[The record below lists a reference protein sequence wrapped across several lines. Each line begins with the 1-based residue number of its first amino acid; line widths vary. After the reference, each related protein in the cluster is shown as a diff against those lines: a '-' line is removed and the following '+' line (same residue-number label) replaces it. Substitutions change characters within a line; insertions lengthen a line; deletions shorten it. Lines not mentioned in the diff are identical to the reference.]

1 MTLPQRHRVFP
12 CKFVAMVSPVRTS
25 RKRLSTDW
33 ARTDELPGFGLTV
46 GGLFLALLCGV
57 LGLELGMIALL
68 AMSVLGEVLFARSAK
83 GSEILDQASFGVP
96 MRFTLRAL
104 VALVGTERIDGVYAW
119 RAFAIVVFAYA
130 LMLSARALH
139 QTYRL
144 EGPLKPME
152 TRNIP
157 GSPRIYVTPHPRT
170 VEVVLAQLLALVPA
184 LLGAPWW
191 IVALSGSLGL
201 VLLARV
207 TVPDAK
213 ASWAMRQQK
222 RATGFTGPLREI
234 QDFIDGYRPE
244 VVVHLSG
251 PAAAAYQINTWL
263 EALES
268 LDQRVFIVIRDH
280 DLFTKMGSTTI
291 PSLELQDAGE
301 LLMLDFSSAKIA
313 LYPSNTGNNIHLLR
327 LPTLMSA
334 FIGHGD
340 SDKSASNNPFSRAYD
355 ELWVAGEAGADR
367 YRRSGLGVHEDQ
379 YRFVGRPQVHAI
391 RREPR
396 LGDEPVPTVL
406 YAPTWEGVNLGQEY
420 SSVSAAGITIV
431 QALLAA
437 DPPVRVVFK
446 AHPFTGQRDAKYRAV
461 IARITDLID
470 DAAVRTGIDHRVIK
484 GGSLDEWFNRAAAM
498 VTDISSVVSD
508 FLASEKPYAV
518 FNHTTLDDAEFHEV
532 FPSTGAGTIIGRD
545 GRGIDEFIQI
555 VTRQAVDANADKR
568 AELATYLLGPQEQR
582 TLEAFQHAIEA
593 FIARSDT
600 DRAAYR
606 NL

>member
-1 MTLPQRHRVFP
+1 
-12 CKFVAMVSPVRTS
+12 MVSPVTAA
-25 RKRLSTDW
+25 KAAANRLG
-33 ARTDELPGFGLTV
+33 RTDELPGFVLTV
-46 GGLFLALLCGV
+46 GGLFLALLCAV
-57 LGLELGMIALL
+57 LGLEIGMIVLL
-68 AMSVLGEVLFARSAK
+68 VLSVLGEVLFARSAK
-83 GSEILDQASFGVP
+83 ATEIFDQAAFGVP
-96 MRFTLRAL
+96 MRFALRF
-104 VALVGTERIDGVYAW
+104 VVVLVGTEQIAGVDAW
-119 RAFAIVVFAYA
+119 RTFAVVAVACA
-130 LMLSARALH
+130 LVLCARALH

-152 TRNIP
+152 TRNIT
-157 GSPRIYVTPHPRT
+157 GSPRIYETPHPRT
-170 VEVVLAQLLALVPA
+170 IEVVLCQLLVLVPP
-184 LLGAPWW
+184 LVGATWW
-191 IVALSGSLGL
+191 IIALAGL
-201 VLLARV
+201 VGLVMIARV

-213 ASWAMRQQK
+213 ASWRLRQQK

-234 QDFIDGYRPE
+234 QDFIDEYRPE

-263 EALES
+263 ESLES
-268 LDQRVFIVIRDH
+268 LNQRVFIVLRDH
-280 DLFTKMGSTTI
+280 ALFTRMGSTTI

-301 LLMLDFSSAKIA
+301 LLMLDFSSARIA

-355 ELWVAGEAGADR
+355 ELWVAGDAGADR

-406 YAPTWEGVNLGQEY
+406 YAPTWEGVNLEQEY
-420 SSVSAAGITIV
+420 SSVSAVGV
-431 QALLAA
+431 QVVEALLAA

-461 IARITDLID
+461 LTRIADLID
-470 DAAVRTGIDHRVIK
+470 DASIRTGVDHRVIK
-484 GGSLDEWFNRAAAM
+484 GGSLDEWFNRASAM

-518 FNHTTLDDAEFHEV
+518 FNHTELDDAAFRED

-545 GRGIDEFIQI
+545 GRGIAEFIAL
-555 VTRQAVDANADKR
+555 VTQQATDAYAGKR
-568 AELATYLLGPQEQR
+568 GELATYLLGPQDQR
-582 TLEAFQHAIEA
+582 TLEAFQSAIDA
-593 FIARSDT
+593 FIARSEA
-600 DRAAYR
+600 DRADYR
-606 NL
+606 